1 MEIMNETAADLIQ
14 RAEGA
19 GFEVREVAGL
29 AVATLPSATSPAEA
43 EPIVAELAARVPE
56 IALELTARAV
66 RTRER
71 RLVGRPVLCVSFLQ
85 VGTIVER
92 FDENMIVVRGE
103 MPQGGLASRVFRRDE
118 LMLIADADDRRAK
131 RFDGNNASGDAQRN
145 FFRQIQDRGVRLWI
159 EEGIVVVGW
168 PGIGSPSLALPIIRD
183 ALREAAEWGAT
194 RARSRTGVDAVAAEV
209 LSGAFLAHVRA
220 DQPMVFAFARRKQR
234 DRETA
239 ARLLL
244 LTNCFPDLRR
254 ILPGEAVEAVPTFE
268 ELCGARALVSA
279 SALVVTIESRNATG
293 VTCRDR
299 TGRALR
305 IQPDQLLVIEAE
317 RAPKRPT
324 EKPGLLSML
333 RW

>member
-14 RAEGA
+14 RAEAA

-29 AVATLPSATSPAEA
+29 AVATLPSAKSPAEA

-56 IALELTARAV
+56 IARELTARAV

-71 RLVGRPVLCVSFLQ
+71 RLVGRPALCVSFLQ
-85 VGTIVER
+85 VGTIER

-103 MPQGGLASRVFRRDE
+103 MPQGGLASRVFRRDD
-118 LMLIADADDRRAK
+118 LMLIADADDRRAE
-131 RFDGNNASGDAQRN
+131 RFDGNNASGDPQRN

-159 EEGIVVVGW
+159 EDGIVVVGW
-168 PGIGSPSLALPIIRD
+168 PGICDPSIALPIIRD

-194 RARSRTGVDAVAAEV
+194 RARSRMGVDAVAAEV
-209 LSGAFLAHVRA
+209 LSDAFLAHVRA
-220 DQPMVFAFARRKQR
+220 DQPMVLAFARRKQR

-254 ILPGEAVEAVPTFE
+254 ILPGEAIEAVPTFE
-268 ELCGARALVSA
+268 ELCGAHALVSA

-305 IQPDQLLVIEAE
+305 IQPDQLLVIETE